1 MKKRET
7 DMQETS
13 TTSVSNPNETKQE
26 PPPMTPAVDVFE
38 DSSGITLCADLPG
51 VPKEN
56 LKLQINGDSLTIE
69 GHIALGTPA
78 DMEVVHAEIRL
89 PRYQRVFTLSKEL
102 DTDHVDAQFEAGV
115 LRVRIPKAEHAQ
127 PKRINVQIS

>member
-1 MKKRET
+1 
-7 DMQETS
+7 MQESS
-13 TTSVSNPNETKQE
+13 TTSVAKSTETKQE
-26 PPPMTPAVDVFE
+26 QSPITPAVDVFE

-56 LKLQINGDSLTIE
+56 LVLQINGDALTIE
-69 GHIALGTPA
+69 GDIALETPA
-78 DMEVVHAEIRL
+78 DMEVVHAEVRL

-102 DTDHVDAQFEAGV
+102 DTDHVDAKFEAGV
-115 LRVRIPKAEHAQ
+115 LTVRIPKAEHAQ

>member
-1 MKKRET
+1 
-7 DMQETS
+7 MQESS
-13 TTSVSNPNETKQE
+13 TTSVAKSTETKQE
-26 PPPMTPAVDVFE
+26 QPPITPAVDVFE

-56 LKLQINGDSLTIE
+56 LVLQINGDALTIE
-69 GHIALGTPA
+69 GDIALETPA
-78 DMEVVHAEIRL
+78 DMEVVHAEVRL

-102 DTDHVDAQFEAGV
+102 DTDHVDAKFEAGV
-115 LRVRIPKAEHAQ
+115 LTVRIPKAEHAQ